1 MTLTL
6 PAPLTITALG
16 YSARASGV
24 HTVLR
29 VIDSQNQVFQYDV
42 NRPLEGGGPTAWY
55 AEIVDLTAPTSFF
68 GGPADG
74 VMHQPITAVS
84 LLAGDA
90 LQSGLAGVAGFDSVV
105 AWDTLPASLH
115 PDATPVAPPAGA
127 GELASRLGVNIHF
140 TSDDQA
146 LDIIAAA
153 GFSRVRMDL
162 GWAGVETT
170 KGVYDFTAFDALVSA
185 LASRGMNLHLIL
197 DYFNPLYPQSSDPG
211 YGDAGEQTT
220 VPAFA
225 AVSKAAAAH
234 FAGKGLTYEV
244 WNEENGGFWP
254 PVANAAQY
262 SELCAAA
269 IAAVHAGDP
278 SALVTVGGLAGFDYP
293 FLEATLDA
301 GGAVGA
307 DAVGVHP
314 YRQGGGESAS
324 DDLAYM
330 RAIVAASFP
339 TPPPVWDTEWGYSS
353 QWYGGDAG
361 GHAPAAW
368 ALQAQ
373 RASRELLSA
382 WALGFPMAIYYDI
395 RDDGTDPTYDEDN
408 FGLIQND
415 YSDKPAIVAVRTL
428 SAAAKGRT
436 FVGFLPVG
444 FTSLHAMLMVGATD
458 RVVALWSDAPG
469 SVTSVAVPANGKATD
484 LLGAPL
490 ALVADGGATS
500 VTVGEVAGP
509 VFLTFPNPPGTGDAG
524 ADGSA
529 GSGGTGDGGAQGSLD
544 ASALAD
550 ASADAGPAGAGT
562 SHSSSGCGCGSA
574 RSDVGAQ
581 SLAAFGSAVLA
592 LGLARRRRSRS

>member
-1 MTLTL
+1 
-6 PAPLTITALG
+6 
-16 YSARASGV
+16 
-24 HTVLR
+24 
-29 VIDSQNQVFQYDV
+29 
-42 NRPLEGGGPTAWY
+42 
-55 AEIVDLTAPTSFF
+55 
-68 GGPADG
+68 
-74 VMHQPITAVS
+74 
-84 LLAGDA
+84 
-90 LQSGLAGVAGFDSVV
+90 
-105 AWDTLPASLH
+105 
-115 PDATPVAPPAGA
+115 
-127 GELASRLGVNIHF
+127 
-140 TSDDQA
+140 
-146 LDIIAAA
+146 
-153 GFSRVRMDL
+153 
-162 GWAGVETT
+162 
-170 KGVYDFTAFDALVSA
+170 
-185 LASRGMNLHLIL
+185 
-197 DYFNPLYPQSSDPG
+197 
-211 YGDAGEQTT
+211 
-220 VPAFA
+220 
-225 AVSKAAAAH
+225 
-234 FAGKGLTYEV
+234 
-244 WNEENGGFWP
+244 
-254 PVANAAQY
+254 
-262 SELCAAA
+262 
-269 IAAVHAGDP
+269 
-278 SALVTVGGLAGFDYP
+278 VTVGGLAGFDYP